1 MVSQRRG
8 VAARPFADGRR
19 TVVLVRGSLALDGAD
34 ETSRWLARLQAFD
47 AAGWATHAVLIDD
60 DDDLLG
66 TADSL
71 RAQGS
76 LPEGT
81 AVHHFAMRDRRIRA
95 SWWPTIRPGEPRGP
109 IDALVGDW
117 LGWLTGHIPGAVL
130 VADAPDSYPYLAQTP
145 SPLVARV
152 AEIPSDREATEPAD
166 LAPIPAVVAAPDG
179 PLAGFDAVVVAT
191 EAQAR
196 ALQTTLDP
204 GTHVLV
210 IPPGAPADAPA
221 RPAGSAGGELDPADW
236 APWIHLAEE
245 LSDRACDRRSPSL
258 LLESMSTAS
267 RVLRARGILAD
278 SEALLDD
285 WVCRLE
291 GLANPA
297 GWLSGAQARQDQD
310 DDENAPEEL
319 HTIGSTREVVCQL
332 RSNALAFVANSN
344 GPFRIDFSDG
354 AASVPM
360 MSTGFEPRIIVSKVG
375 NATLGSRADGTV
387 WVTPR
392 EEIIRAEAGDGSL
405 VARIDDGPTSD
416 VTYAV
421 NWVLDVDWASGTRS
435 RGARTFPG
443 TLRGSNMAPA
453 EGSLPAICV
462 SDVAGYSRPVGALR
476 PAAAMSVDG
485 LAWSLPVH
493 VVLRADPVV
502 ATTSLVDEQLAL
514 HLGYA
519 NFLEPIHELRAKGS
533 LPPQLLR
540 CRRGSATLLP
550 APDRSVVVVPG
561 TDYRALAGNVAR
573 RTGLRG

>member
-19 TVVLVRGSLALDGAD
+19 TVVLVRGSLTRDGAA
-34 ETSRWLARLQAFD
+34 ESSQWLARLRAFD

-60 DDDLLG
+60 DADLLG
-66 TADSL
+66 TVDSL
-71 RAQGS
+71 RARGT

-81 AVHHFAMRDRRIRA
+81 AVHHCAMRDRRVRA
-95 SWWPTIRPGEPRGP
+95 SWWPTRPDLGP
-109 IDALVGDW
+109 PYDALVGDW

-130 VADAPDSYPYLAQTP
+130 IADSPDSYAYLAQTP
-145 SPLVARV
+145 SPLMAKVAV
-152 AEIPSDREATEPAD
+152 IPSDRAAMEPGA
-166 LAPIPAVVAAPDG
+166 LKPIPAMGASVEF
-179 PLAGFDAVVVAT
+179 LAGFDAVVVAT
-191 EAQAR
+191 GAQAE
-196 ALQTTLDP
+196 ALQPALDP
-204 GTHVLV
+204 STRVLV
-210 IPPGAPADAPA
+210 IPQRAPADAPA
-221 RPAGSAGGELDPADW
+221 SPAGNAEGEPDPAVW

-245 LSDRACDRRSPSL
+245 LSDRACDHRSPSL
-258 LLESMSTAS
+258 LLESMSTTS
-267 RVLRARGILAD
+267 RVLRGRGILAD
-278 SEALLDD
+278 SQAPLDD

-291 GLANPA
+291 GLAKPA
-297 GWLSGAQARQDQD
+297 GWLSGVQARQEQD
-310 DDENAPEEL
+310 EDEYAPEEL
-319 HTIGSTREVVCQL
+319 HTVGSTREVVCQL
-332 RSNALAFVANSN
+332 RSNALAFVANNS

-375 NATLGSRADGTV
+375 NATLESRADGTG

-392 EEIIRAEAGDGSL
+392 QEIIRVEAGDGSL

-416 VTYAV
+416 ITYAV

-435 RGARTFPG
+435 RGARRFPG

-453 EGSLPAICV
+453 QDSLPAICIT
-462 SDVAGYSRPVGALR
+462 DVAGYSRPVGALH
-476 PAAAMSVDG
+476 PAAAMSADG
-485 LAWSLPVH
+485 LTWSLPVH
-493 VVLRADPVV
+493 VVLRADPLV
-502 ATTSLVDEQLAL
+502 ATTALVDEQLAL

-519 NFLEPIHELRAKGS
+519 NFLDPIHELRAKGS

-550 APDRSVVVVPG
+550 APDRSVVVAPG
-561 TDYRALAGNVAR
+561 TDYRALAGNVVR

>member
-1 MVSQRRG
+1 M
-8 VAARPFADGRR
+8 
-19 TVVLVRGSLALDGAD
+19 VLVRGSLTRDGAG
-34 ETSRWLARLQAFD
+34 ESSRWLARLQAFD
-47 AAGWATHAVLIDD
+47 AAGWATHAVLIDED
-60 DDDLLG
+60 GDLLG
-66 TADSL
+66 TVDSL

-81 AVHHFAMRDRRIRA
+81 AVHHFAMRDRRVRA
-95 SWWPTIRPGEPRGP
+95 SWWPTIRPGTPRGP

-152 AEIPSDREATEPAD
+152 AEIPSHGAATEATDPEPV
-166 LAPIPAVVAAPDG
+166 PAVVAAPDG
-179 PLAGFDAVVVAT
+179 PRAGYDAVVVAT
-191 EAQAR
+191 EAQAQ

-204 GTHVLV
+204 GTRVLV

-221 RPAGSAGGELDPADW
+221 SPVGGAEGELDPAGW
-236 APWIHLAEE
+236 SPWIHLAEE

-258 LLESMSTAS
+258 LLESMSTTS
-267 RVLRARGILAD
+267 RVLRARGILAN
-278 SEALLDD
+278 SEAQLGD

-297 GWLSGAQARQDQD
+297 GWLSGAQARPDQD

-319 HTIGSTREVVCQL
+319 HTVGSTRDVVCQL

-354 AASVPM
+354 VASVPM
-360 MSTGFEPRIIVSKVG
+360 MSTGFEPRTIVSKVG
-375 NATLGSRADGTV
+375 NATLESRPDGTV

-392 EEIIRAEAGDGSL
+392 KEIVRAEAGDGSL

-421 NWVLDVDWASGTRS
+421 NWVLDVDWASGTRT
-435 RGARTFPG
+435 RGARRFPG
-443 TLRGSNMAPA
+443 TLRGSNIAPA

-462 SDVAGYSRPVGALR
+462 TDVAGYSRAVGALQ
-476 PAAAMSVDG
+476 PAAAISVDG
-485 LAWSLPVH
+485 LAWALPVD
-493 VVLRADPVV
+493 VVLRAEPVV
-502 ATTSLVDEQLAL
+502 ATTALVDEQLAL
-514 HLGYA
+514 HLGYP
-519 NFLEPIHELRAKGS
+519 NFLQPIHEFRAKGS

-561 TDYRALAGNVAR
+561 TDYRALAGNVVR

>member
-1 MVSQRRG
+1 MVSQGRG
-8 VAARPFADGRR
+8 VAARPFADGRL
-19 TVVLVRGSLALDGAD
+19 TMVLVRGSLALDGAAKA
-34 ETSRWLARLQAFD
+34 SRWLSRLQAFD

-71 RAQGS
+71 RARGS

-81 AVHHFAMRDRRIRA
+81 AVHHFAMRDRRVRA
-95 SWWPTIRPGEPRGP
+95 SWWPTIRPGEPPEP

-117 LGWLTGHIPGAVL
+117 LGWLIGHIPGAVL
-130 VADAPDSYPYLAQTP
+130 VTDAPDCYPYLAQTP

-152 AEIPSDREATEPAD
+152 AEIPSGPVATEPAD
-166 LAPIPAVVAAPDG
+166 LAPIPAVVAASDG
-179 PLAGFDAVVVAT
+179 PLARFDAVVVAT
-191 EAQAR
+191 EAEAQ
-196 ALQTTLDP
+196 ALQTTFDP
-204 GTHVLV
+204 GTRVLV
-210 IPPGAPADAPA
+210 IPPGAPAGAPA
-221 RPAGSAGGELDPADW
+221 SPAGSAEDELDPAGW
-236 APWIHLAEE
+236 APWIQLAEE
-245 LSDRACDRRSPSL
+245 LSDRVCDRRTPSL
-258 LLESMSTAS
+258 LLESMGTTS
-267 RVLRARGILAD
+267 RVLRARGILAS
-278 SEALLDD
+278 SEAQLAD

-297 GWLSGAQARQDQD
+297 GWLSGARARQD
-310 DDENAPEEL
+310 DDENVPEEL
-319 HTIGSTREVVCQL
+319 HTIGSTRDVVCQL
-332 RSNALAFVANSN
+332 RSNALAFVAKRN

-375 NATLGSRADGTV
+375 SATLVSRVDGTV

-392 EEIIRAEAGDGSL
+392 EEIVRAEADDGSF
-405 VARIDDGPTSD
+405 VARIEDGPTSD

-421 NWVLDVDWASGTRS
+421 NWVLDVDWASGRHS

-443 TLRGSNMAPA
+443 TLRGSITAPA

-462 SDVAGYSRPVGALR
+462 TDVAGYSRPVGALR
-476 PAAAMSVDG
+476 PAAVMSVDG

-502 ATTSLVDEQLAL
+502 ATTALVDEQLAL

-519 NFLEPIHELRAKGS
+519 NFLEPIHELRAKGA
-533 LPPQLLR
+533 LPPQLLYS
-540 CRRGSATLLP
+540 RRGSATLLP
-550 APDRSVVVVPG
+550 APDRSVVVAPG
-561 TDYRALAGNVAR
+561 TRYRALAGNVVR